1 MKQFI
6 ALILSISFS
15 VLIAGAQPLQ
25 GTISSQTNVIIN
37 GQSTG
42 AVTLSGSGGTS
53 PYQYSKNGGAFQSS
67 ATFTGLPAG
76 NYTFTIRDAASA
88 TATIS
93 ATISQTSALKLSIG
107 SLNNVAVAGQN
118 SGSVTLSASGGTI
131 PYEYSQDGFNYQS
144 SSSFGSLPAG
154 NYTFTVKDAS
164 RSTSTINATITESNF
179 LGMYLVSQID
189 ILVIGTSTGSV
200 TLAGGGGT
208 APYRFSKDGINF
220 QSSPT
225 FNSLPAGLHTFT
237 ILDAAF
243 NTALLDVA
251 LAEPGTFTASVGS
264 KTDVS
269 INGASTGEVILT
281 ASGGTP
287 PYRYSKNGTAFQTS
301 ETFSTLPAGSY
312 TFTVRDAVSATTVIE
327 TTISQPPVLTFSLAS
342 QKNLTSYNSNTGE
355 ANFAGAGGIEP
366 YKYSKDGTSF
376 QSSPTFTGLAAGVYT
391 FTIKDA
397 GSATATIPVT
407 ITQPVFDVT
416 SIKAMN
422 NFTPNGDGVN
432 DKWEIEN
439 VTLFPEHTL
448 TIFDR
453 GGRVLLKEKNY
464 KNDWEGTVNGSAL
477 REGTYYY
484 SITFDIP
491 EIGMKK
497 GFITIIR

>member
-1 MKQFI
+1 MKHFI
-6 ALILSISFS
+6 ALILSISLSF
-15 VLIAGAQPLQ
+15 LMAKGQPLQ
-25 GTISSQTNVIIN
+25 LTIASQTNVAIN

-42 AVTLSGSGGTS
+42 SVTLSGTGGTQ
-53 PYQYSKNGGAFQSS
+53 PYHFSRNGGSFQSS
-67 ATFTGLPAG
+67 ATFNGLPAG

-88 TATIS
+88 TATII
-93 ATISQTSALKLSIG
+93 ATISQTSALRLSVG
-107 SLNNVAVAGQN
+107 SLSNVAVAGQN
-118 SGSVTLSASGGTI
+118 SGAVTLSASGGTI
-131 PYEYSQDGFNYQS
+131 PYEYSQDGVTYQS
-144 SSSFGSLPAG
+144 SSSFGSLLAG
-154 NYTFTVKDAS
+154 NYTFTVRDAS
-164 RSTSTINATITESNF
+164 LSTATRSVTITESNF
-179 LGMYLVSQID
+179 LGMYLVSQTD
-189 ILVIGTSTGSV
+189 ITVRGASTGSV

-208 APYRFSKDGINF
+208 APYRYSKDGINF
-220 QSSPT
+220 QTSPI

-251 LAEPGTFTASVGS
+251 VAEPGTFTASVGS

-269 INGASTGEVILT
+269 INGQSTGEVILD

-287 PYRYSKNGTAFQTS
+287 PYRYSKNGTAFQTLP
-301 ETFSTLPAGSY
+301 TFGALAAGTY
-312 TFTVRDAVSATTVIE
+312 TFTVRDAVSATTVVEAI
-327 TTISQPPVLTFSLAS
+327 IGQPPVLVLTLTS
-342 QKNLTSYNSNTGE
+342 QKNLATYNSNTGE
-355 ANFAGAGGIEP
+355 AVLSGTGGIEP
-366 YKYSKDGTSF
+366 YQYSSDGTNF
-376 QSSPTFTGLAAGVYT
+376 QSSGTFTGLAAGVYS

-397 GSATATIPVT
+397 ASATATIPAT
-407 ITQPVFDVT
+407 ITQPVFDVN

-464 KNDWEGTVNGSAL
+464 KNDCEGIVNGSAL
-477 REGTYYY
+477 KEGTYYY
-484 SITFDIP
+484 SITFDMA

-497 GFITIIR
+497 GFITLIR